1 MLAIVVSHADSAS
14 VHIGEHLRDLADWR
28 EYTDGSRPES
38 DGGGTVFRLPSDAE
52 DPTADPA
59 VELREFDDLHL
70 DLVDPADA
78 FGRVDDVADERG
90 ADASERVQPD
100 LLVFAS
106 RHAGETDELLTA
118 HHTGNFGPADY
129 GGDPGAFARTCPNAQ
144 RRVLTALRDHAPPDY
159 EVGMECTHHGP
170 TAVGVPSMFVE
181 VGSAEEQWDD
191 PAAARAVANAILDL
205 QGVPADAPAENG
217 DDADDGTRRQVVG
230 FGGGHYAPRFERI
243 ARETDWAV
251 GHVAADWGL
260 DAMGDPGENRAVL
273 ERVFTESAAT
283 LAVVEGDRPDLTA
296 AIADLGYRVV
306 SETWLRETTGVP
318 LGLVERVEA
327 ELGAVEAGVRFGD
340 PASGADPAAEF
351 AVVDLPAALLTEARG
366 IDGDRAWAAVA
377 DGALAFATE
386 QGGTLVGARAALAD
400 PAARRGVVE
409 SLATILESAYDS
421 VTVTDEA
428 VVAERSA
435 FDPEKA
441 RALGVSEGPAFGK
454 LSAGEAVEVGG
465 RTIPP
470 EAVHVDETERFPC

>member
-1 MLAIVVSHADSAS
+1 MLAIVVSRADSAS
-14 VHIGEHLRDLADWR
+14 VHIGDHLRDLADWR
-28 EYTDGSRPES
+28 EHSDGSRPEG
-38 DGGGTVFRLPSDAE
+38 DGGGTVYRLPSDA
-52 DPTADPA
+52 DDSTNGDGPAADPA
-59 VELREFDDLHL
+59 VELREFADLHL
-70 DLVDPADA
+70 DLVDVADA
-78 FGRVDDVADERG
+78 FGRVDADS
-90 ADASERVQPD
+90 DRVQPD

-129 GGDPGAFARTCPNAQ
+129 GGEPGAFARACPNAK
-144 RRVLTALRDHAPPDY
+144 RRVLAALREHAPPDY

-170 TAVGVPSMFVE
+170 TDVGAPSMFVE
-181 VGSAEEQWDD
+181 VGSAEEQWED

-205 QGVPADAPAENG
+205 QGVAADAPAENG
-217 DDADDGTRRQVVG
+217 DGAGDGTRRQVVG

-260 DAMGDPGENRAVL
+260 DAMGDPAENRGVV
-273 ERVFTESAAT
+273 ERVFGESTAT

-296 AIADLGYRVV
+296 TIEDLGYRVV

-327 ELGAVEAGVRFGD
+327 ALGSVEAGVRFGD
-340 PASGADPAAEF
+340 TASGAGPATEF
-351 AVVDLPAALLTEARG
+351 TVADLPVDLLTEARG
-366 IDGDRAWAAVA
+366 IDADRAWDAVA
-377 DGALAFATE
+377 SDAIAFATE
-386 QGGTLVGARAALAD
+386 QDGTLVGARAALAD
-400 PAARRGVVE
+400 PADRGKIVE
-409 SLATILESAYDS
+409 SLAAILETSYDS

-441 RALGVSEGPAFGK
+441 RALGISEGPAFGK
-454 LSAGEAVEVGG
+454 LSAGQSVEVGG

-470 EAVHVDETERFPC
+470 EAVHEERTRRFPY